1 MSPVARNRTNS
12 LVDTTGDARVKE
24 RVIKNSR
31 RRCNSNGKIDWTRQ
45 RKITAMLEQKAKD
58 LEEERIKLVPK
69 KLNMD
74 DL

>member
-1 MSPVARNRTNS
+1 MYPPFLS

-58 LEEERIKLVPK
+58 LEEERIKLVP
-69 KLNMD
+69 LRGLLMEC
-74 DL
+74 DLP